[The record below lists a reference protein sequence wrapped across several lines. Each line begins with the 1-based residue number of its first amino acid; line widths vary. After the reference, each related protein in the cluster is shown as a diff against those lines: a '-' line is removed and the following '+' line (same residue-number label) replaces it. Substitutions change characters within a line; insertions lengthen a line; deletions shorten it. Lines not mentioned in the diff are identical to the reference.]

1 MNPIARMMK
10 RYIKTPLKYAL
21 PLLFIGA
28 LVLVSMSG
36 CTSSTNTATATPT
49 AAASAGPTAAA
60 SSANS
65 PTPSVATQTQA
76 SPTST
81 PTPTSVPISVLLVEQ
96 PASAS
101 GPDLSAQINANM
113 TPTTFHRVTIDGHDA
128 YAATGTQYVFPFS
141 SYSDAQALQASYVAK
156 FKANGFTSYSETQD
170 LWGPNSILTGLYSGK
185 TNVTISAADSAT
197 VTPLTNVIGTGSE
210 VDIIVFS

>member
-1 MNPIARMMK
+1 
-10 RYIKTPLKYAL
+10 
-21 PLLFIGA
+21 
-28 LVLVSMSG
+28 
-36 CTSSTNTATATPT
+36 
-49 AAASAGPTAAA
+49 
-60 SSANS
+60 
-65 PTPSVATQTQA
+65 
-76 SPTST
+76 
-81 PTPTSVPISVLLVEQ
+81 LLVEN
-96 PASAS
+96 PAHAS

-156 FKANGFTSYSETQD
+156 FKASGFTVYSSTQD
-170 LWGPNSILTGLYSGK
+170 PWGPNSILAGLSRGS

-210 VDIIVFS
+210 VDIIIFS